1 MEDYKLKVFCTVAE
15 VKSFSRA
22 SEIIHLTQP
31 AVSAQI
37 QVLED
42 YYGTKLF
49 DRTTNNVTLT
59 ATGEILYKYAREILS
74 LYAETEKS
82 ICRLTGLLKG
92 SIKVGASTTVGN
104 YLMPKIIID
113 FLKENSDKVKINLR
127 VGSTKKISDLLNSSN
142 IDLGIVEGD
151 IKSQKITV
159 DKFLEDELHL
169 IVSPNHGW
177 SNKEEIDVASLQEEP
192 IILREEGSGS
202 RQLIEKLFVKYG
214 LSIQN
219 MKVFLMLESI
229 EAIKEAVKR
238 DIGVAFES
246 RIAIKKELQDGS
258 LKAINVKGERI
269 TRAFSII
276 YRKKGFCYHLV
287 DEFVAFIKGY
297 DFNTFL
303 FNNNDVL
310 PT

>member
-42 YYGTKLF
+42 FYGTKLF

-59 ATGEILYKYAREILS
+59 ATGEILYKYARDILS
-74 LYAETEKS
+74 LYADAEKS

-92 SIKVGASTTVGN
+92 SIKIGASTTVGN

-113 FLKENSDKVKINLR
+113 FLKKNSDKIKINLR

-142 IDLGIVEGD
+142 IDIGIVEGD

-159 DKFLEDELHL
+159 ESFLEDELCL
-169 IVSPNHGW
+169 IVPPNHQW
-177 SNKEEIDVASLQEEP
+177 SGKSEIDVGSLQTEP
-192 IILREEGSGS
+192 IILREEGSGT
-202 RQLIEKLFVKYG
+202 RQLIEKLFLKYG
-214 LSIQN
+214 LNLQS

-229 EAIKEAVKR
+229 EAIKDAVKNG
-238 DIGVAFES
+238 IGVAFES
-246 RIAIKKELQDGS
+246 KIAVKNDLENGS
-258 LKAINVKGERI
+258 LKALRIKNERLLR
-269 TRAFSII
+269 TFSII

-287 DEFVAFIKGY
+287 EEFVNFIKGY
-297 DFNTFL
+297 SPSDSA
-303 FNNNDVL
+303 
-310 PT
+310 